1 MKSLQLA
8 VLAIVCLST
17 SALAQNASGRTN
29 AIPQWRA
36 QLNSFDGN
44 RPGAPVSNA
53 NQCAPGYAQPVWG
66 QNSALLGYSCSN
78 YANGS

>member
-1 MKSLQLA
+1 VKHLQFA
-8 VLAIVCLST
+8 ALAIICLST
-17 SALAQNASGRTN
+17 PALALAQKYPNST
-29 AIPQWRA
+29 PQWRA

-44 RPGAPVSNA
+44 SPRGLVPDA

-66 QNSALLGYSCSN
+66 PNSALLGYSCAN

>member
-1 MKSLQLA
+1 MKHVRLA

-17 SALAQNASGRTN
+17 SALAQSAPGRTN

-36 QLNSFDGN
+36 QLDVFDGD
-44 RPGAPVSNA
+44 RQGATVPDA

>member
-1 MKSLQLA
+1 MKHIQLA

-17 SALAQNASGRTN
+17 SALAQSAPGHTN
-29 AIPQWRA
+29 ATPQWRA
-36 QLNSFDGN
+36 QLNVFDGN
-44 RPGAPVSNA
+44 RQAASVPDA